1 MRYYIVYITAV
12 KSVLASI
19 ALMLVIASC
28 MPIDQENIVVSPE
41 PTDIDLRIPINIID
55 DGKPISFQ
63 SGSNTVGRSLAD
75 VGLDIYAGDEIE
87 PSLDT
92 LVYSGMTINI
102 KRSRPILISVD
113 GIEIEFRTHHD
124 IVSDILREAG
134 VTLLGRDY
142 SEPSL
147 SAKAIGKIEV
157 VRVVDEYRVEY
168 EPIPFDKQWIGLP
181 DLAIDRTR
189 VQQSGTSGVLARRLR
204 VRYIDGVPSQDL
216 LLDEWVHTAPLPRIM
231 GYGMQI
237 PIRNIETPDGNVEY
251 WRAVP
256 MLATSYSPSR
266 AGTPVTAPWYGL
278 TRTGKPLKK
287 GMVAVDKRYIPLGS
301 TMYVPGYGF
310 ATAEDTGSG
319 IRGLMIDLGYED
331 HNYRSWR
338 SYVTVYLRTP
348 VPPLDQI
355 VWILP

>member
-1 MRYYIVYITAV
+1 MRYYIVYKAV
-12 KSVLASI
+12 KSMMALLAI
-19 ALMLVIASC
+19 VFLIASC
-28 MPIDQENIVVSPE
+28 MPLDQGKIVVSPE

-55 DGKPISFQ
+55 DGSSISFQ
-63 SGSNTVGRSLAD
+63 SDSNTVGRSLAD
-75 VGLDIYAGDEIE
+75 VGLDIYVGDEID

-92 LVYSGMTINI
+92 LVYAGMTINI

-113 GIEIEFRTHHD
+113 GGVIDFRTHHD
-124 IVSDILREAG
+124 IVSDILRESG

-142 SEPSL
+142 SEPPL
-147 SAKAIGKIEV
+147 SAKALGKIEV
-157 VRVVDEYRVEY
+157 TRVFDEYRVEY
-168 EPIPFDKQWIGLP
+168 EPIPFDKQWIGMA
-181 DLAIDRTR
+181 DLAIDRTS

-204 VRYIDGVPSQDL
+204 VRHINGVPSQDV
-216 LLDEWVHTAPLPRIM
+216 LLDEWVHTSPLPRIM

-237 PIRNIETPDGNVEY
+237 PIRNIETPDGTVEY
-251 WRAVP
+251 WRAVS

-266 AGTPVTAPWYGL
+266 AGTPVTAPWYGI

-287 GMVAVDKRYIPLGS
+287 GMVAVDRRYIPLGS